1 MLRAIV
7 LKDEANEISKCH
19 IKVTL
24 DMNDSGVV
32 LAKEKSI
39 YVVTTKDFF
48 YIHRAYCGVK

>member
-32 LAKEKSI
+32 FSKRKEYI
-39 YVVTTKDFF
+39 VTTKDFYTF
-48 YIHRAYCGVK
+48 IEPTVV